1 MSESPP
7 ASECAPA
14 ISVRGLVKDYTLYRS
29 PAQRLLALFWPRL
42 VNAKRFRALDDVS
55 FEVPKG
61 QTMGVIGR
69 NGAGKSTLLQILC
82 GTVTP
87 SSGQV
92 VISGRFAALLEL
104 GAGFNPEF
112 DGRQNIH
119 LNASLLGLS
128 HDQVTE
134 RLTDII
140 EFSGIGEF
148 IDRPVKTYSSGMY
161 VRLAFAVAVHAQ
173 PEILIVDEA
182 LAVGDIRF
190 QMKCLEKIEQLRA
203 GGTTILFV
211 SHSLEQV
218 KRFCQ
223 TAIWLEAGKVKLHG
237 DANFVTDCFRDH
249 EMSMPPPQ
257 SEPKSISTDAPIS
270 GAHPA
275 RISEV
280 LISREYLAP
289 FDDLTVDVH
298 YEVLDDS
305 VPGLLLGVAIK
316 SPDGAHIFGPN
327 THLERV
333 AIPTVRGRHHVSYHI
348 PAFPLLSGS
357 YRIDAGIFTDKGLLC
372 LDYLSDVKRV
382 VVASPYFSEGI
393 VYIQH
398 EWRVHG
404 K

>member
-1 MSESPP
+1 MSESLP
-7 ASECAPA
+7 ASAFTPA

-42 VNAKRFRALDDVS
+42 VNAKRFRALDEVS
-55 FEVPKG
+55 FEVPRG
-61 QTMGVIGR
+61 HTMGVIGR

-87 SSGQV
+87 SSGE
-92 VISGRFAALLEL
+92 IRIDGRFAALLEL

-112 DGRQNIH
+112 DGRQNIY

-128 HDQVTE
+128 HDQVNE

-161 VRLAFAVAVHAQ
+161 VRLAFAVAVHTQ

-249 EMSMPPPQ
+249 EMSVSPSQ
-257 SEPKSISTDAPIS
+257 SEPTGSSIDTH
-270 GAHPA
+270 GLGLHPA
-275 RISEV
+275 RINEV
-280 LISREYLAP
+280 RVSREHLAP

-298 YEVLDDS
+298 YEVLDES

-333 AIPTVRGRHHVSYHI
+333 AIPTEQGRHHVSYHI

-357 YRIDAGIFTDKGLLC
+357 YRIDAGIFTDKGLVC

-382 VVASPYFSEGI
+382 VVASPYFSEGV